1 LEARANPLGDSVDGS
16 AFAGAV
22 PALEDDADLQLLE
35 NDPSL
40 KLHELDVQLGQLA
53 FIVGQLYFA
62 VLLFS

>member
-1 LEARANPLGDSVDGS
+1 MVPPL
-16 AFAGAV
+16 
-22 PALEDDADLQLLE
+22 PAPSRPSKTDLQLLE